1 MKKFLAI
8 LIGFMLVQSISM
20 ARDYTK
26 LQKREMGHAQKYGS
40 TNRYFGNYAN
50 NQTFA
55 KKLVNVKDPKIIN
68 LGIKYN
74 VISDDDYDKKLK
86 EDEKE
91 YASFEKGLKKIT
103 FTNYNAQAQG
113 RDYYKVY
120 RIAER
125 IIRANRLDYQ
135 PWRIGI
141 TRESREFNAFSMSG
155 NYIELYTSA
164 IDSFIDNEDALAM
177 IIGHEIGHLLLGHG
191 QRKIPDYARMERM
204 KRIAKAGNI
213 AGYIHYAVLHR
224 KILIDSKNMEYA
236 ADIEGAKLITKA
248 GYDLNKAVGAL
259 TFMETIGHDRGDYHS
274 DHPTTQRRIESFN
287 QNREYFPVAIWKD
300 MGRYNIYNTPVLEVT
315 ASSDRKSIVITSGEG
330 NKNPSDYYR
339 PETMEQ
345 IYTRF
350 GYCAYINGNFKKS
363 LENFDKL
370 FESGS
375 QNASAYLY
383 ASYAANELYKKTQDK
398 QYRTK
403 AINYIKQA
411 EEYDPNNKYIKE
423 QAESL

>member
-8 LIGFMLVQSISM
+8 LICLMLVQSISI

-55 KKLVNVKDPKIIN
+55 HKLVNVKDPKIIN
-68 LGIKYN
+68 LGIKYS
-74 VISDDDYDKKLK
+74 VISDDDYDNKLK

-141 TRESREFNAFSMSG
+141 TRESRELNAFSMSG

-213 AGYIHYAVLHR
+213 PGYIHYAVLHR

-300 MGRYNIYNTPVLEVT
+300 MGRYNIYHTPVLEVT
-315 ASSDRKSIVITSGEG
+315 ASSDRRSIVISPSES
-330 NKNPSDYYR
+330 NKNPNDYYR

-350 GYCAYINGNFKKS
+350 GYCAYINGEFEKS

-370 FESGS
+370 FNMGT

-383 ASYAANELYKKTQDK
+383 ASYASTELYKKTGNQNYK
-398 QYRTK
+398 TK
-403 AINYIKQA
+403 ALNYIRQA
-411 EEYDPNNKYIKE
+411 QEYAPNNKYIKE
-423 QAESL
+423 QADSL